1 MWYHVLFQWNK
12 ILYVLSRAVWIYQ
25 NINHHYLIDIDPYSK
40 FRLILCGWILYE
52 LLLRNTINI
61 DIVINWIDHI
71 YQYKKNIKKIDEKES
86 FSFRILYIS
95 SNKSTVIRSI
105 YIFLIRLIF
114 HSLNYNSFFLIWIN
128 FFPRKIPGRFLYS
141 KFYGKKGK
149 IINKNRKCKIFIFL
163 KKIFLA

>member
-12 ILYVLSRAVWIYQ
+12 ILYVLSRVVWIYQ

-71 YQYKKNIKKIDEKES
+71 YQYKKNIKKIDEKEL
-86 FSFRILYIS
+86 FSLRTLYIS